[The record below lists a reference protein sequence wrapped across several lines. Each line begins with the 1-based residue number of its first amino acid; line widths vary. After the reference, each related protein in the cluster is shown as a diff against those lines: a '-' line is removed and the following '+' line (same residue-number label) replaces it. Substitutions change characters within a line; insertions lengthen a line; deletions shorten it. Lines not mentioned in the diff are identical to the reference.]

1 MATYTDDDQ
10 DRKKGEDRKDAQSST
25 QLDDERMCRFHDY
38 VDGSAAAVRPSH
50 HHEVV
55 QTSTQSFQAGYV
67 HQIVAAADV
76 RLNRFGAGRNVHP
89 GGEAIA
95 SHFTR
100 IDDQEAVGWN
110 VHDRALGV

>member
-67 HQIVAAADV
+67 HQIVAADIIVAGGDG
-76 RLNRFGAGRNVHP
+76 RFELV
-89 GGEAIA
+89 
-95 SHFTR
+95 T
-100 IDDQEAVGWN
+100 DQTPVAAVT
-110 VHDRALGV
+110 VPDEP